1 MSFRSRF
8 ASVALLVTV
17 LAASSASQAQ
27 VAVGD
32 TAPEALGST
41 LDGKEVRTSEHSGK
55 VIILSFWAS
64 WCAPCRL
71 ELPQLEGMQ
80 RVAGQEQL
88 RVVAI
93 NTEKRAEF
101 RRAAQVLSELQL
113 SVTHDSSGSIA
124 KAYGVRSIPHLVIIG
139 RDGRVQRVFNGYSEK
154 QVDAIIAQVNAALIG
169 K

>member
-1 MSFRSRF
+1 MSLGAYST
-8 ASVALLVTV
+8 SH
-17 LAASSASQAQ
+17 AQ

-32 TAPEALGST
+32 IAPEALGTT
-41 LDGKEVRTSEHSGK
+41 LNGQEVLTSQHAGK
-55 VIILSFWAS
+55 VVILSFWAS

-71 ELPQLEGMQ
+71 ELPQLEGIQ
-80 RVAGQEQL
+80 RVAGPEQL

-101 RRAAQVLSELQL
+101 RHAAQVLAELQL
-113 SVTHDSSGSIA
+113 VVTHDSTGSIS

-154 QVDAIIAQVNAALIG
+154 QVDAIIAQVNAALLG
-169 K
+169 R